1 MEEGKKKKEHNENE
15 WMLVALKAEN
25 IFKHSRPADENFSFD
40 YFLRLSRQLFR
51 LCVLSPFFRKHRSL
65 LHQKRVDTDTE
76 DRNKEKRRPFF
87 KEDF

>member
-1 MEEGKKKKEHNENE
+1 
-15 WMLVALKAEN
+15 MLVALKAEN

-87 KEDF
+87 LKRIFKERKHFLFNLLDLK